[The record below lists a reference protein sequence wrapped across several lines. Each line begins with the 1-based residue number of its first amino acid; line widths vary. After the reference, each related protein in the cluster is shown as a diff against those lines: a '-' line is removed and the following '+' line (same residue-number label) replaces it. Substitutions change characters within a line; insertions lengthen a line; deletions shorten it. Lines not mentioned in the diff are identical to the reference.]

1 MSLILV
7 LTATEIALSWSE
19 RSQLEDSKAETEVLA
34 RTLAT
39 FLADLSPDGNPTTLS
54 RGFTGWSRQRIT
66 DTRAWVL
73 VRRDNALVNAAS
85 SDQAQP
91 SAPDSIDYAVFA
103 DARTRVRRI
112 EGRLPGWLAT
122 TPLHGKRVYG
132 VVDVRVSTL
141 RLEDWARLE
150 RKRFYSFGAMSA
162 LLVALGVGLL
172 TAWWVGR
179 PLRELGEAMAGA
191 HGGAGSAPPAKETG
205 PAEFRTLARRY
216 NQLREALAQRERE
229 SEARAALLNLEDRAR
244 NLDRVALMEETTA
257 GFAHEIG
264 TPLNTLSGHL
274 QLLRDDLDST
284 SDGAGVDRVNLLLG
298 QVDRVARIVRAGL
311 ERGKW
316 PEPSEEGASLSAVAG
331 SMCRFL
337 QPSLED
343 AGVTLQLVEAPA
355 RARCDP
361 HLVEQILLNLI
372 KNSIEAL
379 RPSGHIT
386 VKTGTD
392 ADQAFVE
399 VADDGPGLAPGARA
413 NLFNPFTTTKG
424 TAGAGLGLAVSRR
437 LARSMRGDLLYLPTA
452 RGTRWRLSLP
462 AA

>member
-1 MSLILV
+1 
-7 LTATEIALSWSE
+7 
-19 RSQLEDSKAETEVLA
+19 
-34 RTLAT
+34 
-39 FLADLSPDGNPTTLS
+39 
-54 RGFTGWSRQRIT
+54 
-66 DTRAWVL
+66 
-73 VRRDNALVNAAS
+73 
-85 SDQAQP
+85 
-91 SAPDSIDYAVFA
+91 
-103 DARTRVRRI
+103 
-112 EGRLPGWLAT
+112 
-122 TPLHGKRVYG
+122 
-132 VVDVRVSTL
+132 
-141 RLEDWARLE
+141 
-150 RKRFYSFGAMSA
+150 
-162 LLVALGVGLL
+162 
-172 TAWWVGR
+172 
-179 PLRELGEAMAGA
+179 
-191 HGGAGSAPPAKETG
+191 
-205 PAEFRTLARRY
+205 
-216 NQLREALAQRERE
+216 
-229 SEARAALLNLEDRAR
+229 
-244 NLDRVALMEETTA
+244 
-257 GFAHEIG
+257 
-264 TPLNTLSGHL
+264 
-274 QLLRDDLDST
+274 
-284 SDGAGVDRVNLLLG
+284 VDRVNLLLG